1 MATTSYPV
9 LVDAQ
14 LSTSSGNAVQNAV
27 VTTALNSKA
36 NSSALLDVLY
46 PVGSV
51 YEQKTSVSSTSP
63 ANLFGGTWVK
73 DTNTYQFEG
82 ITRYW
87 RTA

>member
-1 MATTSYPV
+1 MANTSYPV

-14 LSTSSGNAVQNAV
+14 LSTTSGNPVQNAV
-27 VTTALNSKA
+27 VSTALNAKA
-36 NSSALLDVLY
+36 NSSQLLDVLY
-46 PVGSV
+46 LVGSV

-87 RTA
+87 RTK

>member
-1 MATTSYPV
+1 MTTTRYPV

-14 LSTSSGNAVQNAV
+14 LSTSSGNPVQNAV
-27 VTTALNSKA
+27 VSTALNAKA
-36 NSSALLDVLY
+36 NSSSLLNVIY

-63 ANLFGGTWVK
+63 ASMFGGTWVK
-73 DTNTYQFEG
+73 DTSTYQFEG

>member
-9 LVDAQ
+9 LVDAE
-14 LSTSSGNAVQNAV
+14 LSTTSGNAIQNAV
-27 VTTALNSKA
+27 VSTALNAKA
-36 NSSALLDVLY
+36 NSSSLLDVIY

-63 ANLFGGTWVK
+63 ANMFGGTWVK

-87 RTA
+87 RTK

>member
-1 MATTSYPV
+1 MATTSYPL

-14 LSTSSGNAVQNAV
+14 LSTTSGNPVQNAV
-27 VTTALNSKA
+27 VSTALNAKA
-36 NSSALLDVLY
+36 NSSQLLNVLY

-87 RTA
+87 RTK

>member
-14 LSTSSGNAVQNAV
+14 LSTTSGNAIQNAV
-27 VTTALNSKA
+27 VSTALNAKA
-36 NSSALLDVLY
+36 NNSSLLDVIY

-63 ANLFGGTWVK
+63 ANMFGGTWVK

-87 RTA
+87 RTK

>member
-14 LSTSSGNAVQNAV
+14 LSTSSGNAIQNAV
-27 VTTALNSKA
+27 VSTALNAKA
-36 NSSALLDVLY
+36 NSSILLDVIY

-63 ANLFGGTWVK
+63 ANMFGGTWVK
-73 DTNTYQFEG
+73 DTDTYQFEG

-87 RTA
+87 RTK

>member
-9 LVDAQ
+9 LVDAE
-14 LSTSSGNAVQNAV
+14 LSTTSGNAVQNAV
-27 VTTALNSKA
+27 VSTALNAKA
-36 NSSALLDVLY
+36 NSSSLLDVIY

-63 ANLFGGTWVK
+63 ANMFGGTWVK

-87 RTA
+87 RTK